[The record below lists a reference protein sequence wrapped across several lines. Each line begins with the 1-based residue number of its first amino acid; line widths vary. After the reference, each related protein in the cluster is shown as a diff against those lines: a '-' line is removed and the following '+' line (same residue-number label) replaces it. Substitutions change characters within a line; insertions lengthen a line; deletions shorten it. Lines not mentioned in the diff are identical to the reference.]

1 MKMISEFTDHDHIEG
16 QFLLGSVSKGVNATG
31 GSYFS
36 VELRDASGQITAKK
50 WDATLDDEQ
59 IYVTGNV
66 INVIGETNK
75 YRDALQLKILSASV
89 VPLEEIDVDRFV
101 KAPPISKEELINKF
115 NNYVKS
121 IKNEDCQ
128 KLLKYMINKFDDK
141 LYNYP
146 AAVSIHHEYS
156 SGLLVHSLTMADIAA
171 MLCPIYDADYD
182 LVITG
187 CLLHDMGKIIEL
199 EGPIVYKYSLEGKL
213 LGHISIMCAEI
224 RKAAEELKI
233 TSEVPVLLEHMVLSH
248 HGQQEFG
255 SPVMPL
261 TKEALLLSLI
271 DNLDS
276 KMVVVSK
283 ATEDLE
289 PGSFSTK
296 VFPLDNRS
304 FYKPKK
310 SFRQNEK
317 KARVPSFLLFI
328 KDYS

>member
-1 MKMISEFTDHDHIEG
+1 MKMISEFTDHDSIAG
-16 QFLLGSVSKGVNATG
+16 QFLLGSVSKGVNTNG

-50 WDATLDDEQ
+50 WDATLQDEE
-59 IYVTGNV
+59 IFVTGNV
-66 INVIGETNK
+66 ISLIGETNRYK
-75 YRDALQLKILSASV
+75 DALQLKILSAEV
-89 VPLEEIDVDRFV
+89 VPLDEIDVDRFV
-101 KAPPISKEELINKF
+101 KAPPVSKDELIKKF
-115 NNYVKS
+115 NNYVNS

-141 LYNYP
+141 LYSYP

-156 SGLLVHSLTMADIAA
+156 SGLLMHSLSMADLASF
-171 MLCPIYDADYD
+171 LCPIYDCDYD
-182 LVITG
+182 ILITG

-224 RKAAEELKI
+224 RKAAEDLKI
-233 TSEVPVLLEHMVLSH
+233 TSEVPLLLEHMILSH
-248 HGQQEFG
+248 HGQPEFG

-276 KMVVVSK
+276 KMVVVNK
-283 ATEDLE
+283 AIAEVE
-289 PGSFSTK
+289 PGNFSNK

-310 SFRQNEK
+310 
-317 KARVPSFLLFI
+317 
-328 KDYS
+328 

>member
-1 MKMISEFTDHDHIEG
+1 MKMISEFTDHDRIEG
-16 QFLLGSVSKGVNATG
+16 QFLLGSVSKGVNANG

-50 WDATLDDEQ
+50 WDATLQDEE
-59 IYVTGNV
+59 IFVTGNV
-66 INVIGETNK
+66 ISLIGETNK
-75 YRDALQLKILSASV
+75 YKDQLQLKILNAEV
-89 VPLEEIDVDRFV
+89 VPLEQIDVDRFV
-101 KAPPISKEELINKF
+101 KAPPISKEELIKKF
-115 NNYVKS
+115 NSYVNS
-121 IKNEDCQ
+121 VKNVDCQ
-128 KLLKYMINKFDDK
+128 KLLNYMINKFKDK
-141 LYNYP
+141 LYSYP

-171 MLCPIYDADYD
+171 MLCPIYNADYD

-233 TSEVPVLLEHMVLSH
+233 TSEIPLLLEHMILSH
-248 HGQQEFG
+248 HGQPEFG

-276 KMVVVSK
+276 KMVVVNK

-310 SFRQNEK
+310 
-317 KARVPSFLLFI
+317 
-328 KDYS
+328 